1 MISDAWVHTFGHLIC
16 YVNHESLLHNHF
28 KIIKVL
34 LKKVILSLYFSKN
47 AMKDVLSCMKV
58 ALNGT
63 YSTSR
68 LFCS

>member
-1 MISDAWVHTFGHLIC
+1 MISDAWIYTFDHLIC
-16 YVNHESLLHNHF
+16 YVNHESLLQNHF

-34 LKKVILSLYFSKN
+34 LKKVILYIYFCKN
-47 AMKDVLSCMKV
+47 VMKDVLSCMKA